1 MPSRIATIGYGSE
14 RPVPHRRLGA
24 IKFDVVNRFSKTRR
38 ISRALAVAHPR
49 APGAYASPPASI
61 CLGAKT
67 ALVRCQVAQGP
78 RLRAGFPA
86 RGGGGGVGMVWGS
99 ASARFLY
106 VRLAASSTRDFLL
119 SHTMKDGLHRTPP
132 LSTRNS
138 VPHSAC
144 YVIMTYHAA
153 VICMIRPNRLSA
165 CRSCGPLKRQNP
177 ARPALLL
184 LAMILG

>member
-1 MPSRIATIGYGSE
+1 M
-14 RPVPHRRLGA
+14 
-24 IKFDVVNRFSKTRR
+24 NRFSKTRR
-38 ISRALAVAHPR
+38 ISRALAVPHLR
-49 APGAYASPPASI
+49 AAAAYASPPASI

-119 SHTMKDGLHRTPP
+119 SHTTKDGLHRTPP
-132 LSTRNS
+132 PSVRTS

-144 YVIMTYHAA
+144 YVIMTCHAA
-153 VICMIRPNRLSA
+153 VLCMIRPNRLSA

-177 ARPALLL
+177 PRPALLL

>member
-1 MPSRIATIGYGSE
+1 M
-14 RPVPHRRLGA
+14 H
-24 IKFDVVNRFSKTRR
+24 RFSKTRR
-38 ISRALAVAHPR
+38 ISRALVATHPR
-49 APGAYASPPASI
+49 ARYACAAPPASI

-119 SHTMKDGLHRTPP
+119 SHTMKDGFHRTPP
-132 LSTRNS
+132 LSVRTV
-138 VPHSAC
+138 VPHSALD
-144 YVIMTYHAA
+144 VIMTCHAA
-153 VICMIRPNRLSA
+153 VLCMIRPNRSSA

-177 ARPALLL
+177 PRPLLL
-184 LAMILG
+184 LFAMILG